1 VPRVKHVVFFRFK
14 KEAPVGEIEA
24 IFAGLADLRRVIP
37 GILDFS
43 AGSYA
48 SPEGLGRG
56 FTHGFVMTF
65 ADEATRD
72 IYLPHPDHEA
82 LCWTAASTGRSHSTG
97 SKNEREARGARS
109 A

>member
-82 LCWTAASTGRSHSTG
+82 LKRRVLPLLDGG
-97 SKNEREARGARS
+97 IDGAL
-109 A
+109 AFDWVEE